1 MLLTGKQP
9 AEQLYEKID
18 ERVRTLTPVP
28 GLFTLYDPEDKPA
41 GWYLRSIQR
50 AGEAHGVP
58 VYARPLSEG
67 TALPP
72 QPLGGMIVLSKT
84 PTPVPIPD
92 ELDVDGTGKNS
103 FSVLYKGGLRT
114 YPRTTPCT
122 AEACVRLL
130 DYYGVPLSGKHA
142 VILGRSLTVGR
153 PLGMLLLD
161 RNATVTICHSK
172 TEDLPGIC
180 RQADILV
187 CATGHEGLVG
197 KDCVRPGQTLI
208 NVGGDA
214 VEEEAASIVENLCPF
229 KGGVGAL
236 TTAVLLQHVTDTD
249 ICKA

>member
-1 MLLTGKQP
+1 M
-9 AEQLYEKID
+9 
-18 ERVRTLTPVP
+18 
-28 GLFTLYDPEDKPA
+28 
-41 GWYLRSIQR
+41 
-50 AGEAHGVP
+50 
-58 VYARPLSEG
+58 
-67 TALPP
+67 
-72 QPLGGMIVLSKT
+72 
-84 PTPVPIPD
+84 D
-92 ELDVDGTGKNS
+92 ELDVDGTGRNS
-103 FSVLYKGGLRT
+103 FATLYRGGLRD

-130 DYYGVPLSGKHA
+130 DYYAVPISGRHA

-153 PLGMLLLD
+153 PLAMLLLD
-161 RNATVTICHSK
+161 RNASVTLCHSR
-172 TEDLPGIC
+172 TENLPDIC

-236 TTAVLLQHVTDTD
+236 TTAVLFKHVTDRLL
-249 ICKA
+249 

>member
-9 AEQLYEKID
+9 AERLYDQID
-18 ERVRTLTPVP
+18 SRVRTMTSVP
-28 GLFTLYDPEDKPA
+28 GLFALYDPEDKPA

-50 AGEAHGVP
+50 AGEAHGIP
-58 VYARPLSEG
+58 VYARQLEVG
-67 TALPP
+67 TELP
-72 QPLGGMIVLSKT
+72 QEKLGGMIVLSKPKT
-84 PTPVPIPD
+84 PISIPP
-92 ELDVDGTGKNS
+92 ELDVDGTSENS
-103 FSVLYKGGLRT
+103 FSTLYMGGLKD
-114 YPRTTPCT
+114 YPRNTPCT
-122 AEACVRLL
+122 AEACMRLL
-130 DYYGVPLSGKHA
+130 DHYGVPVSGRHA

-153 PLGMLLLD
+153 PLAMLLLD
-161 RNATVTICHSK
+161 RNATVTLCHSK
-172 TEDLPGIC
+172 TENSPEVC

-214 VEEEAASIVENLCPF
+214 MEEEVEPIVEHLCPF

-236 TTAVLLQHVTDTD
+236 TTAVLLQHVTDAG